1 MFGRKKKNEISVKLD
16 KLPALTEQEQL
27 NLGIRQITR
36 LPEKVSP
43 PDRGGES

>member
-27 NLGIRQITR
+27 NLVYQVNN
-36 LPEKVSP
+36 PH
-43 PDRGGES
+43 